1 MPLPPMSSIAASWS
15 ASVCRASSRIK
26 SAMTGSAIMLHPQL
40 CRSLEHGGFYFFGVR
55 SGRRSMQQLFAPP
68 RLLVSSASCD
78 RVSIV
83 IAAQFDV
90 SRSHRARAHPI
101 AIPKRAFRMMPRTN
115 HKSG

>member
-1 MPLPPMSSIAASWS
+1 
-15 ASVCRASSRIK
+15 
-26 SAMTGSAIMLHPQL
+26 MLHPQF
-40 CRSLEHGGFYFFGVR
+40 CRSLEHGGFYFFRCALGGVVPCSNCCPAADYSLKR
-55 SGRRSMQQLFAPP
+55 
-68 RLLVSSASCD
+68 VKCD

-90 SRSHRARAHPI
+90 SRSHRAKSTPAI